1 MNNLYTTLATVYE
14 AMYHSFINYE
24 EEYQFYSKV
33 IKRYGKTEVV
43 EIGCGTGNLVN
54 HFMKA
59 GFNYIG
65 LDMSQDMINL
75 AKEKTPTAQF
85 IKDDMRSFTLP
96 KAVESTII
104 TARTISYLLTN
115 EDVNNTFH
123 SISNNLQKG
132 GILSFD
138 IIDANKFIPM
148 VAGEKEIVH
157 TAIANQTTYIRKSK
171 WKLQLINGMDFLWN
185 AIYYKKDKQKLIEI
199 GQDHSTVRAF
209 TVNEIEIFLSIN
221 GFKTLEI
228 IERPSYFFPTYV
240 FITKKI

>member
-1 MNNLYTTLATVYE
+1 MATVYE